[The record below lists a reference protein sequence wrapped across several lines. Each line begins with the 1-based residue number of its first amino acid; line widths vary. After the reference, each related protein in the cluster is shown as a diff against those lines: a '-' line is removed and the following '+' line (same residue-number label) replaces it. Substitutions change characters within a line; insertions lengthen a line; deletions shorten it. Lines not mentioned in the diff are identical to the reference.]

1 MRQSMSWETSCV
13 RVTVIGV
20 GRIGEAL
27 VAGLC
32 RAGTSA
38 ESITVIGR
46 TMERT
51 FEVAHRHGVRVADMR
66 NLPKE
71 CDVLVVAV
79 KPQQIEDVLPDLG
92 VALHGSTRRP
102 VVLSVVAGVATKR
115 IEQFLPSVVPVVR
128 AMPNT
133 PMTVG
138 AAVTAIARGGAA
150 TERDLRLVESVLES
164 VGEVLRVPEDQLD
177 AVTAVSGSGPA
188 YVFLVAEMM
197 IDAAMKLGLDRATA
211 DRLVTGTL
219 AGSSAMLGDADPVQ
233 LRAAVTSPAG
243 TTAAALEVFEQSDIR
258 QTFRGALTAARD
270 RSLEL
275 SGIVRPP
282 LAPASAD
289 QH

>member
-1 MRQSMSWETSCV
+1 MSWEHVRV

-32 RAGTSA
+32 RAGMSA

-46 TMERT
+46 SVERT
-51 FEVAHRHGVRVADMR
+51 SDVAHRHGVRVADLR
-66 NLPKE
+66 NLPDE

-79 KPQQIEDVLPDLG
+79 KPQQIEEVLTDLG
-92 VALHGSTRRP
+92 SAFRGSSLRP
-102 VVLSVVAGVATKR
+102 VVLSVVAGVATER
-115 IEQFLPSVVPVVR
+115 IEQFLPSPVPVVR

-133 PMTVG
+133 PLTMG
-138 AAVTAIARGGAA
+138 AAVTAIAGGAA
-150 TERDLRLVESVLES
+150 ATEHDLRLVESVLDS

-197 IDAAMKLGLDRATA
+197 IDAAMSLGLERVTA
-211 DRLVTGTL
+211 YRLVTGTL
-219 AGSSAMLGDADPVQ
+219 AGSSAMLGVGDVDPVA

-243 TTAAALEVFEQSDIR
+243 TTAAALEVFERSDIR
-258 QTFRGALTAARD
+258 HTFQRALTAARD
-270 RSLEL
+270 RSLKL
-275 SGIVRPP
+275 SGMVRPP
-282 LAPASAD
+282 LAPAPGE

>member
-1 MRQSMSWETSCV
+1 M

-38 ESITVIGR
+38 ESITVVGR
-46 TMERT
+46 SMERT
-51 FEVAHRHGVRVADMR
+51 FDVAHRHGVRVADLR
-66 NLPKE
+66 NLPDD

-79 KPQQIEDVLPDLG
+79 KPQQIEDVLTDLG
-92 VALHGSTRRP
+92 VALHGSALRP
-102 VVLSVVAGVATKR
+102 VVLSVAAGVATKR
-115 IEQFLPSVVPVVR
+115 IEQFLPSAVPVVR

-138 AAVTAIARGGAA
+138 AAVTAIAGGAA
-150 TERDLRLVESVLES
+150 ATEHDLRLVESVLES

-197 IDAAMKLGLDRATA
+197 LDAAMTLGLDRATA

-219 AGSSAMLGDADPVQ
+219 AGASAMLGDVDPVQ

-243 TTAAALEVFEQSDIR
+243 TTASALEVFEQSDIR
-258 QTFRGALTAARD
+258 RTFRGALAAARD

-275 SGIVRPP
+275 SGTVRPP
-282 LAPASAD
+282 LTPASAD
-289 QH
+289 RP

>member
-1 MRQSMSWETSCV
+1 MSWEYLCV

-38 ESITVIGR
+38 ESITVVGR
-46 TMERT
+46 SMERT
-51 FEVAHRHGVRVADMR
+51 FDVAHRHGVRVADLR
-66 NLPKE
+66 HLPDD

-79 KPQQIEDVLPDLG
+79 KPQQIEDVLTDLG
-92 VALHGSTRRP
+92 VALDGSALRP
-102 VVLSVVAGVATKR
+102 VVLSVAAGVATNR
-115 IEQFLPSVVPVVR
+115 IEQFLPSAVPVVR

-138 AAVTAIARGGAA
+138 AAVTAIAGGAA
-150 TERDLRLVESVLES
+150 ATEHDLRLVESVLES

-197 IDAAMKLGLDRATA
+197 LDAAMTLGLDRATA

-219 AGSSAMLGDADPVQ
+219 AGASAMLGDVDPVD

-258 QTFRGALTAARD
+258 RTFRGALAAARD

-275 SGIVRPP
+275 SGTVRPP
-282 LAPASAD
+282 LTPASAD
-289 QH
+289 QP

>member
-1 MRQSMSWETSCV
+1 MSWETWCV

-38 ESITVIGR
+38 ESITVVGR
-46 TMERT
+46 SMERT
-51 FEVAHRHGVRVADMR
+51 FDVAHRHGVRVADLR
-66 NLPKE
+66 NLPGE

-79 KPQQIEDVLPDLG
+79 KPQQIEGVLTDLG
-92 VALHGSTRRP
+92 SALRGSALRP
-102 VVLSVVAGVATKR
+102 VVLSVVAGMPTNR

-138 AAVTAIARGGAA
+138 AAVTAIARGAGA
-150 TERDLRLVESVLES
+150 TEHDLRLVESVLES

-197 IDAAMKLGLDRATA
+197 IDAAMTLGLDRVTA

-219 AGSSAMLGDADPVQ
+219 AGSSAMLGVGDVGPVQ

-258 QTFRGALTAARD
+258 RTFRGALTAARD
-270 RSLEL
+270 RSVEL
-275 SGIVRPP
+275 SGVGRPP
-282 LAPASAD
+282 LTPASAD

>member
-1 MRQSMSWETSCV
+1 MTPTQTS
-13 RVTVIGV
+13 G
-20 GRIGEAL
+20 AP
-27 VAGLC
+27 
-32 RAGTSA
+32 
-38 ESITVIGR
+38 
-46 TMERT
+46 RT
-51 FEVAHRHGVRVADMR
+51 FDVAHRHGVRVADLR
-66 NLPKE
+66 HLPDD

-79 KPQQIEDVLPDLG
+79 KPQQIEDVLTDLG
-92 VALHGSTRRP
+92 VALDGSALRP
-102 VVLSVVAGVATKR
+102 VVLSVAAGVATNR
-115 IEQFLPSVVPVVR
+115 IEQFLPSAVPVVR

-138 AAVTAIARGGAA
+138 AAVTAIAGGAA
-150 TERDLRLVESVLES
+150 ATEHDLRLVESVLES

-197 IDAAMKLGLDRATA
+197 LDAAMTLGLDRATA

-219 AGSSAMLGDADPVQ
+219 AGASAMLGDVDPVD

-258 QTFRGALTAARD
+258 RTFRGALAAARD

-275 SGIVRPP
+275 SGKVRPP
-282 LAPASAD
+282 LTPASAD
-289 QH
+289 QP

>member
-1 MRQSMSWETSCV
+1 MSWEHSWV

-32 RAGTSA
+32 RAGMPA

-46 TMERT
+46 SVERT
-51 FEVAHRHGVRVADMR
+51 FDVAHRHGVRVADLHA
-66 NLPKE
+66 LPDK

-79 KPQQIEDVLPDLG
+79 KPQQIEEVLTDLG
-92 VALHGSTRRP
+92 SALRESALRP
-102 VVLSVVAGVATKR
+102 VVLSVVAGVTTER

-133 PMTVG
+133 PMMLG
-138 AAVTAIARGGAA
+138 AAVTAIARGVAA
-150 TERDLRLVESVLES
+150 TEHDLRLVESVLES
-164 VGEVLRVPEDQLD
+164 VGEVLRVSEDQLD

-197 IDAAMKLGLDRATA
+197 IDAAMALGLDRDTA
-211 DRLVTGTL
+211 GRLVTGTL
-219 AGSSAMLGDADPVQ
+219 AGSAAMLGIGDVDLVE

-243 TTAAALEVFEQSDIR
+243 TTAAALEVFEGSEIR
-258 QTFRGALTAARD
+258 RTFQEALTAARD
-270 RSLEL
+270 RSIAL
-275 SGIVRPP
+275 SDMVRPP
-282 LAPASAD
+282 LIRISVD
-289 QH
+289 QN